1 MNSYLRTP
9 KLTKFNALINILNQK
24 RGRLRRSINKYP
36 AQKQDLSK
44 DA

>member
-9 KLTKFNALINILNQK
+9 KLTKFNALIDILNQK
-24 RGRLRRSINKYP
+24 RGLSINKYP